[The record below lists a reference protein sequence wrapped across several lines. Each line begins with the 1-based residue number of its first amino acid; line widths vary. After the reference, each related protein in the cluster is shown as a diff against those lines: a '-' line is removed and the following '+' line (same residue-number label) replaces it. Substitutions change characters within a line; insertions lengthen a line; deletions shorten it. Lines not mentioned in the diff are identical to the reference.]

1 MNQVLMNQISVLPRR
16 SAGGRSHPVR
26 PICRFFLLVFAVASA
41 LFLADRAQCQDEPSL
56 GDVARQSRQQK
67 QQKDVPAKDAQPGGS
82 QNKDAQSK
90 NVPNKGSQST
100 DPQSK
105 SAPSKDAQLH
115 RASHVITDDE
125 LPQHPVAGVKTP
137 ASPTGK
143 GEFAPDPAFGGKM
156 SPDEVRSQIQDQKS
170 AISALQAQITE
181 LNDSIHF
188 AGANCVAN
196 CVQWNESQQQ
206 KQRQVEDMRSQ
217 LENAKQALEQM
228 QDYARKMGF
237 GSSVYDPEQ

>member
-1 MNQVLMNQISVLPRR
+1 M
-16 SAGGRSHPVR
+16 
-26 PICRFFLLVFAVASA
+26 
-41 LFLADRAQCQDEPSL
+41 FLADHAQGQHEPSL
-56 GDVARQSRQQK
+56 GDVARQTRQQK
-67 QQKDVPAKDAQPGGS
+67 QQKDVPAKDAQPGSG
-82 QNKDAQSK
+82 QNNKDAQSK
-90 NVPNKGSQST
+90 DIHNKDGRST
-100 DPQSK
+100 DSQSK
-105 SAPSKDAQLH
+105 SAPSTDAQLH

-125 LPQHPVAGVKTP
+125 LPQHPVAGVKIP

-170 AISALQAQITE
+170 AIGALQAQITE
-181 LNDSIHF
+181 LNGSIHF

-206 KQRQVEDMRSQ
+206 KQRQVEDMRNE
-217 LENAKQALEQM
+217 LDNAKQALEQM

>member
-1 MNQVLMNQISVLPRR
+1 VR
-16 SAGGRSHPVR
+16 S
-26 PICRFFLLVFAVASA
+26 ICRFLLLVFVFASA
-41 LFLADRAQCQDEPSL
+41 LLLADCAQAQDEQSL
-56 GDVARQSRQQK
+56 GDVARQTRQQK
-67 QQKDVPAKDAQPGGS
+67 QQKDVPTKDAQNGNN

-90 NVPNKGSQST
+90 DVPNRDGRST

-125 LPQHPVAGVKTP
+125 LPQHPVTGVKIP
-137 ASPTGK
+137 ASPTSK

-156 SPDEVRSQIQDQKS
+156 SPDAIRSQIQDQKS
-170 AISALQAQITE
+170 AINALQAQITE

-206 KQRQVEDMRSQ
+206 KQRQVEDMRSE

>member
-1 MNQVLMNQISVLPRR
+1 LLAFAL
-16 SAGGRSHPVR
+16 AGA
-26 PICRFFLLVFAVASA
+26 LLFAVQS
-41 LFLADRAQCQDEPSL
+41 QGQDEPSL
-56 GDVARQSRQQK
+56 GDVARQTRQQK
-67 QQKDVPAKDAQPGGS
+67 QQKDVPAKDAQLGS
-82 QNKDAQSK
+82 SQKSKDAPNKDGQSA
-90 NVPNKGSQST
+90 

-105 SAPSKDAQLH
+105 STPSKDAQLH

-125 LPQHPVAGVKTP
+125 LPQHPVAGLKIP
-137 ASPTGK
+137 ASPTVK
-143 GEFAPDPAFGGKM
+143 KEFAPDPAFGGKM
-156 SPDEVRSQIQDQKS
+156 SPDEVKSQIQDQKS
-170 AISALQAQITE
+170 AINALQAQITE

-196 CVQWNESQQQ
+196 CVQWNEGQQQ
-206 KQRQVEDMRSQ
+206 KQRQVEDMRSA

>member
-1 MNQVLMNQISVLPRR
+1 VR
-16 SAGGRSHPVR
+16 S
-26 PICRFFLLVFAVASA
+26 ICRSLLLVLALTGAVLFA
-41 LFLADRAQCQDEPSL
+41 DHAQGQDEPSL
-56 GDVARQSRQQK
+56 GDVARQTRQQK
-67 QQKDVPAKDAQPGGS
+67 QKNDLPAKDGQSGSS
-82 QNKDAQSK
+82 QNKDIQSK
-90 NVPNKGSQST
+90 DVPNKGTQST
-100 DPQSK
+100 GPLSK
-105 SAPSKDAQLH
+105 SAPGKDAQLH

-125 LPQHPVAGVKTP
+125 LPQHPVAGVKIP

-143 GEFAPDPAFGGKM
+143 EFAPDPAFGGKM

-170 AISALQAQITE
+170 AISALEAQITG

-206 KQRQVEDMRSQ
+206 KQRQVEDMRSE

-237 GSSVYDPEQ
+237 GSSVSDPEP

>member
-1 MNQVLMNQISVLPRR
+1 LLLVLVL
-16 SAGGRSHPVR
+16 AGG
-26 PICRFFLLVFAVASA
+26 LLF
-41 LFLADRAQCQDEPSL
+41 ADRAQGQDEPSL
-56 GDVARQSRQQK
+56 GDVARQTLQQK
-67 QQKDVPAKDAQPGGS
+67 QQKDVPAKDAQPGS
-82 QNKDAQSK
+82 DQNKNAQT
-90 NVPNKGSQST
+90 NDVPNKEGRST

-156 SPDEVRSQIQDQKS
+156 SPDAIRSQIQDQKS

-206 KQRQVEDMRSQ
+206 KQRQVEDMRSE
-217 LENAKQALEQM
+217 LENAKQALDQM

-237 GSSVYDPEQ
+237 GTSVSDPEQ